1 VFITIITDG
10 YLSIKYR
17 SNYDWLEKRLV
28 PPVAGAEADTKAPS
42 TVSDLVIPG
51 VIGSQEQLKLIED
64 DDLKYLAGNEAK
76 LFVPGGAFNKKEI
89 KSN

>member
-1 VFITIITDG
+1 M
-10 YLSIKYR
+10 
-17 SNYDWLEKRLV
+17 
-28 PPVAGAEADTKAPS
+28 PPVSGAPADTKAPS

-51 VIGSQEQLKLIED
+51 VVGSQEELKLIED

-89 KSN
+89 RSN